1 MFGEKPFLVEGAR
14 VNVGSDVFSWA
25 ELSVKKL
32 AEWVEVLLSVI
43 TATVV
48 TLSEEGYPLRKGE
61 MG

>member
-32 AEWVEVLLSVI
+32 TEWVEVLLSVI

-48 TLSEEGYPLRKGE
+48 TLSGEG
-61 MG
+61 